1 MNEPGPHRTNWR
13 CHCSVTCVT

>member
-13 CHCSVTCVT
+13 YHCSVTCVT